1 MTMFALLIALLVG
14 WYRRPEGVRLVL
26 AREYYLYYSL
36 WHFLLRYI
44 ASPAIALLMLA
55 PFFVAGLNL

>member
-1 MTMFALLIALLVG
+1 LR
-14 WYRRPEGVRLVL
+14 YRRPEGVRLVR
-26 AREYYLYYSL
+26 AREYYLYCSL